1 MEECINFEI
10 SLAGKVCNFISLY
23 WSPIQLHDI
32 LETFADNLEL
42 NSDMIANKKKPYL
55 IVILGDF
62 NAKSSNWYKHD
73 KTTYDGSKIEATT
86 SQFRLKRLNDC
97 NWT

>member
-23 WSPIQLHDI
+23 RSPIQSHDI

-62 NAKSSNWYKHD
+62 NSKSSNWYKHD